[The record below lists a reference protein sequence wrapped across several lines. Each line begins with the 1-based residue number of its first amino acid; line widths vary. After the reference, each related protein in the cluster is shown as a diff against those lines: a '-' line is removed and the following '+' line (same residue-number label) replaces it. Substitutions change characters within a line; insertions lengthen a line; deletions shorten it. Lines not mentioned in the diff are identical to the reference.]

1 MNSRMSGRVRS
12 LAAAGVLTV
21 AGAAG
26 LTAVAVN
33 AQQPPPTPTQSAGT
47 GTPSAGQQQRQARA
61 DAYLARLA
69 QNLGVSV
76 DQLRN
81 ALRQTALQEVDAAVA
96 AGNLTATQ
104 AQEIR
109 DRINSGSGTF
119 FGPGFGRGGPDG
131 PGGHRERGFMI
142 GASDEALATFLGI
155 TTDQLRMALNGQ
167 SLAQVAQAN
176 GKTRDAL
183 IQFLVQ
189 QATTRINAEVTAGR
203 LTQAQATERLAN
215 LQARIAEM
223 VDRVHEQGQRQGGRL
238 PGSSATPGASGT
250 TTPSATATP
259 RP

>member
-1 MNSRMSGRVRS
+1 MNQRITGRVRA

-33 AQQPPPTPTQSAGT
+33 AQQPTPTPSTGT
-47 GTPSAGQQQRQARA
+47 ATPSARQQERQAQA

-76 DQLRN
+76 DQLKN
-81 ALRQTALQEVDAAVA
+81 ALKQTALQQVDAALA
-96 AGNLTATQ
+96 AGDLTAEQ
-104 AQEIR
+104 AQAIR
-109 DRINSGSGTF
+109 ERINAGSGAF

-131 PGGHRERGFMI
+131 PGGHGGRGGHA
-142 GASDEALATFLGI
+142 GASHEEIATFLGI
-155 TTDQLRMALNGQ
+155 TAEQLRTELNGK
-167 SLAQVAQAN
+167 SLAQVAQAH

-203 LTQAQATERLAN
+203 LTQAQATERLGD
-215 LQARIAEM
+215 LQTKIAEI
-223 VDRVHEQGQRQGGRL
+223 VDRVHQQGQRQGGQMPRSG
-238 PGSSATPGASGT
+238 GSSSPATP
-250 TTPSATATP
+250 TP
-259 RP
+259 RPQ